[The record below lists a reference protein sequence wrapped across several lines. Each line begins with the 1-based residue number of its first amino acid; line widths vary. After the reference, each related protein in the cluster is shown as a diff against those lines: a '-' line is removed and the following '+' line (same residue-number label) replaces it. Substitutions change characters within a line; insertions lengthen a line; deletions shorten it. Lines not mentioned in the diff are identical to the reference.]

1 MNTAT
6 TLRLSIK
13 QWAPEDRPTERLQRL
28 GAESLTDGELLA
40 ILIGSGTQ
48 QYSAVDIANHVL
60 GKFNRN
66 LNTLGKARFDEI
78 LDTEGVGTQTACKIL
93 AAVEFLPCKRP
104 SAEQGRRRQ
113 AATSELH
120 PDMCTATRIYN
131 YMLPKMQDL
140 ATEEFHILLMN
151 QNYRLI
157 KSVKISQGGIT
168 ETCADIRI
176 MMREAVLNNATILA
190 ACHNHPSGSLSPS
203 KQDDMLTQSIKQA
216 CQVMRIHFLDH
227 VIVTDGAFY
236 SYHEQG
242 RL

>member
-1 MNTAT
+1 MNTAA
-6 TLRLSIK
+6 LRLSIK

-93 AAVEFLPCKRP
+93 AAVEL
-104 SAEQGRRRQ
+104 GRRRQ
-113 AATSELH
+113 TATPELH
-120 PDMCTATRIYN
+120 PDMSTATRIYN

-157 KSVKISQGGIT
+157 KQVRISQGGIT
-168 ETCADIRI
+168 ETCADIRV
-176 MMREAVLNNATILA
+176 MMREAVLCNATILCA
-190 ACHNHPSGSLSPS
+190 VHNHPSGSLSPS
-203 KQDDMLTQSIKQA
+203 RADDELTRAIKEA
-216 CQVMRIHFLDH
+216 CRVMRIHFLDH
-227 VIVTDGAFY
+227 VIVTDGAY
-236 SYHEQG
+236 VSYRELG
-242 RL
+242 KI

>member
-1 MNTAT
+1 MNAA

-28 GAESLTDGELLA
+28 GAESLTDAELLA

-60 GKFNRN
+60 GKFNNN
-66 LNTLGKARFDEI
+66 LNTLGKARIDEI

-93 AAVEFLPCKRP
+93 AAVEL
-104 SAEQGRRRQ
+104 GRRRQ
-113 AATSELH
+113 TATPELH
-120 PDMCTATRIYN
+120 PDMSTATRIYN

-151 QNYRLI
+151 QNYRLV

-168 ETCADIRI
+168 ETSADIRV
-176 MMREAVLNNATILA
+176 MMREAVLCNATILA

-203 KQDDMLTQSIKQA
+203 RADDELTRAIKEA
-216 CQVMRIHFLDH
+216 CRLMRLHFLDH
-227 VIVTDGAFY
+227 FIVTDGAY
-236 SYHEQG
+236 MSYREQG
-242 RL
+242 KL

>member
-1 MNTAT
+1 MNTAAT
-6 TLRLSIK
+6 MRLPISRWSI
-13 QWAPEDRPTERLQRL
+13 EDRPTERLQRM
-28 GAESLTDGELLA
+28 GADALTDAELLA

-93 AAVEFLPCKRP
+93 AAVELGK
-104 SAEQGRRRQ
+104 RRQ
-113 AATSELH
+113 MSTPELH
-120 PDMCTATRIYN
+120 PDMSTATRIYN

-151 QNYRLI
+151 QNLRLI
-157 KSVKISQGGIT
+157 KSERISQGGLT
-168 ETCADIRI
+168 EVSTDIRI
-176 MMREAVLNNATILA
+176 MIREAVLNNATIMA
-190 ACHNHPSGSLSPS
+190 VCHNHPSGSIRPS
-203 KQDDMLTQSIKQA
+203 RVDDTLTQSVKKA
-216 CQVMRIHFLDH
+216 CEVMRIHFLDH
-227 VIVTDGAFY
+227 VIVTDGAYY

-242 RL
+242 KL

>member
-1 MNTAT
+1 MNTAA
-6 TLRLSIK
+6 LRLSIK

-28 GAESLTDGELLA
+28 GAESLTDAELLA

-78 LDTEGVGTQTACKIL
+78 LDIEGVGTQTACKIL
-93 AAVEFLPCKRP
+93 AAVELGK
-104 SAEQGRRRQ
+104 RRQ
-113 AATSELH
+113 MATPELH
-120 PDMCTATRIYN
+120 PDMSTATRIYN

-157 KSVKISQGGIT
+157 KQVRISQGGIT
-168 ETCADIRI
+168 ETSADIRV
-176 MMREAVLNNATILA
+176 MMREAVLCNATILA

-203 KQDDMLTQSIKQA
+203 RADDELTRAIKEA
-216 CQVMRIHFLDH
+216 CRVMRIHFLDH
-227 VIVTDGAFY
+227 VIVTDGAY
-236 SYHEQG
+236 VSYRELG
-242 RL
+242 KL

>member
-1 MNTAT
+1 MNTAAI
-6 TLRLSIK
+6 RLSIK

-48 QYSAVDIANHVL
+48 QYSAVDIANNVL

-93 AAVEFLPCKRP
+93 AAVEL
-104 SAEQGRRRQ
+104 GRRRQ
-113 AATSELH
+113 MATPELH
-120 PDMCTATRIYN
+120 PDMSTATRIYN

-151 QNYRLI
+151 QNYRLV

-168 ETCADIRI
+168 ETSADIRV
-176 MMREAVLNNATILA
+176 MMREAVLCNATILA

-203 KQDDMLTQSIKQA
+203 RADDELTRAIKEA
-216 CQVMRIHFLDH
+216 CRLMRIHFLDH
-227 VIVTDGAFY
+227 VIVTDGAY
-236 SYHEQG
+236 MSYREQG
-242 RL
+242 KL

>member
-1 MNTAT
+1 MNTAA
-6 TLRLSIK
+6 LRLTIK

-28 GAESLTDGELLA
+28 GAESLTDAELLA

-48 QYSAVDIANHVL
+48 QYSAVDIANNVL

-93 AAVEFLPCKRP
+93 AAVEL
-104 SAEQGRRRQ
+104 GRRRQ
-113 AATSELH
+113 MATPELH
-120 PDMCTATRIYN
+120 PDMSTATRIYN

-151 QNYRLI
+151 QNYRLV

-168 ETCADIRI
+168 ETCADIRV
-176 MMREAVLNNATILA
+176 MMREAVLCNATILA
-190 ACHNHPSGSLSPS
+190 AVHNHPSGSLSPS
-203 KQDDMLTQSIKQA
+203 RADDELTRAIKEA
-216 CQVMRIHFLDH
+216 CRLMRIHFLDH
-227 VIVTDGAFY
+227 VIVTDGAY
-236 SYHEQG
+236 MSYREQG
-242 RL
+242 KL

>member
-1 MNTAT
+1 MNTAA
-6 TLRLSIK
+6 LRLSIK

-28 GAESLTDGELLA
+28 GAESLTDAELLA

-93 AAVEFLPCKRP
+93 AAVELGK
-104 SAEQGRRRQ
+104 RRQ
-113 AATSELH
+113 MATPELH
-120 PDMCTATRIYN
+120 PDMSTATRIYN

-151 QNYRLI
+151 QNYRLV

-168 ETCADIRI
+168 ETSADIRV
-176 MMREAVLNNATILA
+176 MMREAVLCNATILA

-203 KQDDMLTQSIKQA
+203 RADDELTRAIKEA
-216 CQVMRIHFLDH
+216 CRLMRIHFLDH

-242 RL
+242 KI

>member
-1 MNTAT
+1 MNTA
-6 TLRLSIK
+6 LRMSIK

-93 AAVEFLPCKRP
+93 AAVELG
-104 SAEQGRRRQ
+104 QRRQ
-113 AATSELH
+113 MATPELH
-120 PDMCTATRIYN
+120 PDMSTATRIYN

-140 ATEEFHILLMN
+140 ATEEFHVLLMN

-157 KSVKISQGGIT
+157 KQVRISQGGIT
-168 ETCADIRI
+168 ETSADIRI
-176 MMREAVLNNATILA
+176 MMREAVLSNATILA

-203 KQDDMLTQSIKQA
+203 KQDDMLTQSIKRA
-216 CQVMRIHFLDH
+216 CEVMRIHFLDH
-227 VIVTDGAFY
+227 VIVTDGAY
-236 SYHEQG
+236 VSYRELG
-242 RL
+242 KL

>member
-1 MNTAT
+1 MNTA
-6 TLRLSIK
+6 LRLTIK
-13 QWAPEDRPTERLQRL
+13 QGAPEDRPTERLQRL

-93 AAVEFLPCKRP
+93 AAVEL
-104 SAEQGRRRQ
+104 GRRRQ
-113 AATSELH
+113 TATPELH
-120 PDMCTATRIYN
+120 PDMSTATRIYN

-151 QNYRLI
+151 QNYRLV

-168 ETCADIRI
+168 ETSADIRV
-176 MMREAVLNNATILA
+176 MMREAVLCNATILA

-203 KQDDMLTQSIKQA
+203 RADDELTKAIKEA
-216 CQVMRIHFLDH
+216 CRLMRLHFLDH
-227 VIVTDGAFY
+227 VIVTDGAY
-236 SYHEQG
+236 MSYREQG
-242 RL
+242 KL

>member
-1 MNTAT
+1 MNTAA
-6 TLRLSIK
+6 LRLSIK

-78 LDTEGVGTQTACKIL
+78 LDIEGIGTQTACKIL
-93 AAVEFLPCKRP
+93 AAVELGK
-104 SAEQGRRRQ
+104 RRQ
-113 AATSELH
+113 MATPELH
-120 PDMCTATRIYN
+120 PDMSTATRIYN

-157 KSVKISQGGIT
+157 KQVRISQGGIT
-168 ETCADIRI
+168 ETCADIRV
-176 MMREAVLNNATILA
+176 MMREAVLCNATILA

-203 KQDDMLTQSIKQA
+203 RADDELTRAIKEA
-216 CQVMRIHFLDH
+216 CRVMRIHFLDH
-227 VIVTDGAFY
+227 VIVTDGAY
-236 SYHEQG
+236 VSYRELG
-242 RL
+242 KI

>member
-6 TLRLSIK
+6 VRLSIK
-13 QWAPEDRPTERLQRL
+13 QWASEDRPTERLQRL

-48 QYSAVDIANHVL
+48 QYSAVDIANNVL

-93 AAVEFLPCKRP
+93 AAVEL
-104 SAEQGRRRQ
+104 GRRRQ
-113 AATSELH
+113 MATPELH
-120 PDMCTATRIYN
+120 PDMSTATRIYN

-151 QNYRLI
+151 QNYRLV

-168 ETCADIRI
+168 ETSADIRV
-176 MMREAVLNNATILA
+176 MMREAVLCNATILA

-203 KQDDMLTQSIKQA
+203 RADDELTRAIKEA
-216 CQVMRIHFLDH
+216 CRLMRIHFLDH
-227 VIVTDGAFY
+227 VIVTDGAY
-236 SYHEQG
+236 MSYREQG
-242 RL
+242 KL

>member
-1 MNTAT
+1 MNTAA
-6 TLRLSIK
+6 LRLSIK

-93 AAVEFLPCKRP
+93 AAVELGK
-104 SAEQGRRRQ
+104 RRQ
-113 AATSELH
+113 MATPELH
-120 PDMCTATRIYN
+120 PDMSTATRIYN

-157 KSVKISQGGIT
+157 KQVRISQGGIT
-168 ETCADIRI
+168 ETCADIRV
-176 MMREAVLNNATILA
+176 MMREAVLCNATILA
-190 ACHNHPSGSLSPS
+190 AVHNHPSGSLSPS
-203 KQDDMLTQSIKQA
+203 RADDELTRAIKEA
-216 CQVMRIHFLDH
+216 CRVMRIHFLDH
-227 VIVTDGAFY
+227 VIVTDGAY
-236 SYHEQG
+236 VSYRELG
-242 RL
+242 KI

>member
-1 MNTAT
+1 MNTA

-28 GAESLTDGELLA
+28 GAESLTDAELLA

-60 GKFNRN
+60 GRFNRN

-78 LDTEGVGTQTACKIL
+78 LDIEGVGTQTACKIL
-93 AAVEFLPCKRP
+93 AAVELGKRRQTA
-104 SAEQGRRRQ
+104 SAELR
-113 AATSELH
+113 
-120 PDMCTATRIYN
+120 PDMSTATRIYN

-151 QNYRLI
+151 QNFRLI
-157 KSVKISQGGIT
+157 KSERISQGGIT
-168 ETCADIRI
+168 EVCADIRVMI
-176 MMREAVLNNATILA
+176 REAVLNNATIMA
-190 ACHNHPSGSLSPS
+190 VCHNHPSGNARPS
-203 KQDDMLTQSIKQA
+203 RIDDTLTQSVQKA
-216 CQVMRIHFLDH
+216 CEVMRIHFLDH
-227 VIVTDGAFY
+227 VIVTDGAYY

-242 RL
+242 KI

>member
-1 MNTAT
+1 MNTAA
-6 TLRLSIK
+6 LRLSIK

-93 AAVEFLPCKRP
+93 AAVEL
-104 SAEQGRRRQ
+104 GRRRQ
-113 AATSELH
+113 TATPELH
-120 PDMCTATRIYN
+120 PDMGTATRIYD

-157 KSVKISQGGIT
+157 KQVRISQGGIT
-168 ETCADIRI
+168 ETCADIRV
-176 MMREAVLNNATILA
+176 MMREAVLCNATILA

-203 KQDDMLTQSIKQA
+203 RADDELTRAIKEA
-216 CQVMRIHFLDH
+216 CRVMRIHFLDH
-227 VIVTDGAFY
+227 VIVTDGAY
-236 SYHEQG
+236 VSYRELG
-242 RL
+242 KI

>member
-93 AAVEFLPCKRP
+93 AAVEL
-104 SAEQGRRRQ
+104 GRRRQ
-113 AATSELH
+113 AATPELH

-151 QNYRLI
+151 QNHRLI

-168 ETCADIRI
+168 ETSADIRV
-176 MMREAVLNNATILA
+176 MMREAVLSNATILA

-203 KQDDMLTQSIKQA
+203 KADDTLTQSIKQA